1 MKWTGRNGAYYSEG
15 DLVVIRHQ
23 SHDWLVSTP
32 DGAYMFSANT
42 LRQAK
47 AIAES
52 TITSEA
58 FSFFESIR

>member
-1 MKWTGRNGAYYSEG
+1 MKWTGRNGIYYSEG

-23 SHDWLVSTP
+23 SHDWLVSTL
-32 DGAYMFSANT
+32 DGAYMFSAKT

-47 AIAES
+47 TIAER

-58 FSFFESIR
+58 FRFFETIR